1 MDKAF
6 IEKNQIV
13 ERYLTG
19 KLPYKGAQEFERF
32 CRENPEVLEEL
43 KLSEHLHA
51 GMRLLEASG
60 MTGTFK
66 VQRVPWW
73 KRPEF
78 TIALGV
84 ACALLIIALWAVSSS
99 LVGRGAKIAKLE
111 ASVREGALE
120 APSSTQTIKV
130 IPWRVH
136 TSRTSFSLGLRS
148 PPQLLELKI
157 DVSYARFNTFRVS
170 LERKGQARVGAIH
183 NVLRDSNGEL
193 RFLVNTSALHPGDY
207 EMTIEGITRSGRVPV
222 AWVNVHV
229 SG

>member
-32 CRENPEVLEEL
+32 CREHPEVLEEL
-43 KLSEHLHA
+43 KLSERLHA

-84 ACALLIIALWAVSSS
+84 ACALLVIAVWALASGFA
-99 LVGRGAKIAKLE
+99 GRGVKIATLE
-111 ASVREGALE
+111 ASVREGGLE

-136 TSRTSFSLGLRS
+136 TSKTSLSLGLRS
-148 PPQLLELKI
+148 PPELIELKI
-157 DVSYARFNTFRVS
+157 DVSFARFNTFRVS
-170 LERKGQARVGAIH
+170 VERKGQARVGAIH
-183 NVLRDSNGEL
+183 NVLRDSNGEI
-193 RFLVNTSALHPGDY
+193 RFLVNTSALHAGDY
-207 EMTIEGITRSGRVPV
+207 EVTIEGITRTGRVPV
-222 AWVNVHV
+222 GWVNVHV
-229 SG
+229 AG